1 MNTLRTGL
9 DIVVARRTAG
19 LTQTELARLA
29 GIHRTSLSHLEWSA
43 KNLPARRV
51 EQIERALESVGAR
64 SASGNEAA

>member
-1 MNTLRTGL
+1 MLRTGL

-43 KNLPARRV
+43 KCLPTRRV
-51 EQIERALESVGAR
+51 EQIERALQLAGT
-64 SASGNEAA
+64 GDDHPNEAA